1 MLKDKA
7 VSNITHTVL
16 TVMRAVVTRV
26 KCVRVLC
33 ALTVCVKCAA
43 AICARALDADN
54 MKNTKKITLCGM
66 VASLSIVIMLTS
78 YFPYLT
84 YAIPALA
91 GIFMMV
97 PLIECGVSWSFGTYI
112 ASSAIIFITGETE
125 AKLLYVLF
133 LGYYPILKS
142 LIERIKKQAVEWVLK
157 LVCFNAAAVAFYY
170 VSSML
175 FAVSFDDLGDFGKY
189 GAFIFL
195 AICNVV
201 FVIYDIGISRV
212 ASYYIIS
219 LHDKVKKIIK

>member
-1 MLKDKA
+1 MDA
-7 VSNITHTVL
+7 V
-16 TVMRAVVTRV
+16 RV
-26 KCVRVLC
+26 ICVRGLC
-33 ALTVCVKCAA
+33 AQIAFAKCAA
-43 AICARALDADN
+43 EIYVHALVADN

-97 PLIECGVSWSFGTYI
+97 PLIECGVSWSVGTYI

-142 LIERIKKQAVEWVLK
+142 LIERINKQAVEWVLK
-157 LVCFNAAAVAFYY
+157 FICFNIAAVAFYY

-175 FAVSFDDLGDFGKY
+175 FAVSFDDFGDFGKY
-189 GAFIFL
+189 GALVFL
-195 AICNVV
+195 AVCNVV

-212 ASYYIIS
+212 ASYYIIT

>member
-1 MLKDKA
+1 
-7 VSNITHTVL
+7 
-16 TVMRAVVTRV
+16 
-26 KCVRVLC
+26 
-33 ALTVCVKCAA
+33 
-43 AICARALDADN
+43 

-97 PLIECGVSWSFGTYI
+97 PLIECGVSWSIGTYV

-125 AKLLYVLF
+125 AKLLYILF

-142 LIERIKKQAVEWVLK
+142 LIERLRKQVIEWVLK
-157 LVCFNAAAVAFYY
+157 FVCFNIAAVVFYY

-175 FAVSFDDLGDFGKY
+175 FAVSFDDFGDFGKY
-189 GAFIFL
+189 GALIFL
-195 AICNVV
+195 AVCNVV
-201 FVIYDIGISRV
+201 FVLYDIGISRV
-212 ASYYIIS
+212 ASYYMYA
-219 LHDKVKKIIK
+219 LHDKVKRIIK